1 MKKTDRFKHK
11 GVKVIKLV
19 PQKKHFVELEATI
32 WTALQRIFS
41 WWEEILGSEAWNV
54 FLTV

>member
-32 WTALQRIFS
+32 WTVLQRIFS
-41 WWEEILGSEAWNV
+41 S
-54 FLTV
+54 